1 MSATDSLRR
10 QYRQQQKAQ
19 KKKTKTK
26 HKTIDKNETKNSI
39 IDKNKTRNGK
49 GQKLSRVNPE
59 IGFRLMRN
67 GGGVFS
73 MISEEDLTQDPSCCL
88 SDNCSTTNYQN
99 HAGKLP
105 EIVISNATG
114 CSGGGGGVPLRSG
127 GGGGSDGVTTATAAT
142 SAPPLCY
149 VKLNSSPLIRRHD
162 RPHLVA
168 ISNRPTGGSSGHTTA
183 DTTTTSDSLD
193 LFSSTEY
200 DNASCTKST
209 LLLVNNDE
217 MTKCFDQSSPEEDG
231 SSHDDM
237 PVLQESASLT
247 SLVLQNSSRP
257 IATNSV
263 NNFVSKGFQNP
274 YGLEIHD
281 NQEKE
286 AADNRSDKTRN
297 MEREA
302 RNSLVEIRTG
312 AAGLHLSAQVSST
325 AVDGDA
331 ADLAA
336 SDSDQ
341 SRGESAIK
349 HKSIKY
355 SAGKDNPIKQMTAD
369 DHSRVKP
376 ETDSGLSSSGD
387 NLAREVNKK
396 FNGSQM
402 DHNQLASTYEAPD
415 SVEPSRSSDIA
426 LDARRTCLKT
436 MATTTTAVDEY
447 TGSSEATSNKHKIN
461 HVNDVSKNRA
471 HRAKITKR
479 RHRAQTRNKIIVSQE
494 KRAAKTLGIIMGC
507 FVVCWLP
514 FFIVAVLRPFYAV
527 PPVVTEIIT
536 WLGYFNSLINPG
548 IYTFFNQDFRRAFYK
563 IVTFRMCRQDSL
575 YI

>member
-10 QYRQQQKAQ
+10 QYGQQQKAQ

-26 HKTIDKNETKNSI
+26 HKTAEKNETKNN
-39 IDKNKTRNGK
+39 IDNNRTKNGK

-88 SDNCSTTNYQN
+88 SDNCSRTFYQN
-99 HAGKLP
+99 TAVKLP
-105 EIVISNATG
+105 QIIISNATG
-114 CSGGGGGVPLRSG
+114 CGGGGGGVPLRSG
-127 GGGGSDGVTTATAAT
+127 GGGSDGVTTTTAAT
-142 SAPPLCY
+142 SAPSLCY
-149 VKLNSSPLIRRHD
+149 VKLNSSPLIRRHN
-162 RPHLVA
+162 RPPLVA

-183 DTTTTSDSLD
+183 DTITSDSLD

-200 DNASCTKST
+200 DNASCTNST

-217 MTKCFDQSSPEEDG
+217 MTKCLDQSSPEEDD
-231 SSHDDM
+231 SIHEM

-274 YGLEIHD
+274 YGLQIHD
-281 NQEKE
+281 NQEEE

-302 RNSLVEIRTG
+302 RNSLVEIRSSAG
-312 AAGLHLSAQVSST
+312 GLHLPAQVSST
-325 AVDGDA
+325 AADGDA
-331 ADLAA
+331 ADLT
-336 SDSDQ
+336 SDQ
-341 SRGESAIK
+341 SRSESAISE

-355 SAGKDNPIKQMTAD
+355 SAANDNPIRQMTAD
-369 DHSRVKP
+369 DHCRVKP
-376 ETDSGLSSSGD
+376 ETDSGLNSSSD

-396 FNGSQM
+396 FNRSQM
-402 DHNQLASTYEAPD
+402 DHHHQLASSYEAPD
-415 SVEPSRSSDIA
+415 SVELSRSSDIA

-436 MATTTTAVDEY
+436 MAATTTTAVDDY
-447 TGSSEATSNKHKIN
+447 TGSSEATSNRHKIN

-471 HRAKITKR
+471 HRAKLTKR

-563 IVTFRMCRQDSL
+563 ILTCKMCRQGSL

>member
-1 MSATDSLRR
+1 M
-10 QYRQQQKAQ
+10 
-19 KKKTKTK
+19 
-26 HKTIDKNETKNSI
+26 
-39 IDKNKTRNGK
+39 
-49 GQKLSRVNPE
+49 
-59 IGFRLMRN
+59 
-67 GGGVFS
+67 
-73 MISEEDLTQDPSCCL
+73 
-88 SDNCSTTNYQN
+88 
-99 HAGKLP
+99 
-105 EIVISNATG
+105 
-114 CSGGGGGVPLRSG
+114 
-127 GGGGSDGVTTATAAT
+127 
-142 SAPPLCY
+142 
-149 VKLNSSPLIRRHD
+149 
-162 RPHLVA
+162 A

-200 DNASCTKST
+200 DNASCTNST

-217 MTKCFDQSSPEEDG
+217 MTKCFDQSSPEEDD
-231 SSHDDM
+231 SSHEM

-247 SLVLQNSSRP
+247 SLVLQNSGRT

-263 NNFVSKGFQNP
+263 NNFVSKGFQSP
-274 YGLEIHD
+274 YGLQIHD
-281 NQEKE
+281 NQEEE
-286 AADNRSDKTRN
+286 AADNRCDKNRN
-297 MEREA
+297 MEIEA
-302 RNSLVEIRTG
+302 QNSLVKIRKG
-312 AAGLHLSAQVSST
+312 AGGLHLSAQVSST
-325 AVDGDA
+325 AADGDA
-331 ADLAA
+331 ADLA
-336 SDSDQ
+336 SDQ
-341 SRGESAIK
+341 SHHESAISE

-355 SAGKDNPIKQMTAD
+355 SAAKDNPIKQMTAD
-369 DHSRVKP
+369 DHCRVKP

-387 NLAREVNKK
+387 NLAREVNRK

-402 DHNQLASTYEAPD
+402 DHHQLASTYEAPD
-415 SVEPSRSSDIA
+415 SVELSRSSDIA

-436 MATTTTAVDEY
+436 MAATTTTAVDEY

-471 HRAKITKR
+471 HRAKLTKR

-563 IVTFRMCRQDSL
+563 IVTLRMCRQDSL

>member
-1 MSATDSLRR
+1 
-10 QYRQQQKAQ
+10 
-19 KKKTKTK
+19 
-26 HKTIDKNETKNSI
+26 
-39 IDKNKTRNGK
+39 
-49 GQKLSRVNPE
+49 
-59 IGFRLMRN
+59 
-67 GGGVFS
+67 
-73 MISEEDLTQDPSCCL
+73 MISEEDLTQDPSFCL
-88 SDNCSTTNYQN
+88 SDNCSTTYYQN
-99 HAGKLP
+99 NAVKLP

-127 GGGGSDGVTTATAAT
+127 GGGSDGVTTATAAT
-142 SAPPLCY
+142 SALSLCY
-149 VKLNSSPLIRRHD
+149 VKLNSSPLIRRHN
-162 RPHLVA
+162 RPPLVA
-168 ISNRPTGGSSGHTTA
+168 ISNRPTGGNSGHTTA
-183 DTTTTSDSLD
+183 DTTTTSESLD
-193 LFSSTEY
+193 LFSSTKY
-200 DNASCTKST
+200 DNASSTNST

-247 SLVLQNSSRP
+247 SLVLQNSSRT

-263 NNFVSKGFQNP
+263 NNFVSKGFQSP
-274 YGLEIHD
+274 DGLQIHD
-281 NQEKE
+281 NQKEE

-302 RNSLVEIRTG
+302 RNSLAEIRSG

-325 AVDGDA
+325 AADSDA
-331 ADLAA
+331 ADLA
-336 SDSDQ
+336 SDQ
-341 SRGESAIK
+341 SHSESAISE

-355 SAGKDNPIKQMTAD
+355 SAAKDTTIKQMTAD
-369 DHSRVKP
+369 DHCRVKP

-387 NLAREVNKK
+387 NLTVEVNRK
-396 FNGSQM
+396 FNTPQM
-402 DHNQLASTYEAPD
+402 DHHQLASTYEAPD
-415 SVEPSRSSDIA
+415 SVELSRSSDIA

-471 HRAKITKR
+471 HRAKLTKR

-514 FFIVAVLRPFYAV
+514 FFIFAVLRPFYAV

-563 IVTFRMCRQDSL
+563 IVTLRMCRQDSL

>member
-1 MSATDSLRR
+1 
-10 QYRQQQKAQ
+10 
-19 KKKTKTK
+19 
-26 HKTIDKNETKNSI
+26 
-39 IDKNKTRNGK
+39 
-49 GQKLSRVNPE
+49 
-59 IGFRLMRN
+59 
-67 GGGVFS
+67 

-88 SDNCSTTNYQN
+88 SDNCSTTYYQN
-99 HAGKLP
+99 TAVKLP

-114 CSGGGGGVPLRSG
+114 CSGASGGVALRSG
-127 GGGGSDGVTTATAAT
+127 GGSDGAASTTAT
-142 SAPPLCY
+142 SAPSLCY
-149 VKLNSSPLIRRHD
+149 VKLNSSPLIRRHNR
-162 RPHLVA
+162 RPLVA
-168 ISNRPTGGSSGHTTA
+168 ISSRPTGGSSGHPTA

-200 DNASCTKST
+200 DNASRTNST

-217 MTKCFDQSSPEEDG
+217 MTKCFDQSSPEEDE
-231 SSHDDM
+231 SSHDM

-263 NNFVSKGFQNP
+263 NNFVSKGFQSP
-274 YGLEIHD
+274 YGLQIHD
-281 NQEKE
+281 NQEEE

-297 MEREA
+297 MERET
-302 RNSLVEIRTG
+302 RNSLVEIRSG
-312 AAGLHLSAQVSST
+312 AAGLHLSAQVSTT
-325 AVDGDA
+325 AADGDA

-336 SDSDQ
+336 SDQ
-341 SRGESAIK
+341 SRGESAINE

-355 SAGKDNPIKQMTAD
+355 SAAKDNPIKQMTAD
-369 DHSRVKP
+369 DHCWVKP

-396 FNGSQM
+396 FNRPQM
-402 DHNQLASTYEAPD
+402 DEHHQLASSYEAPD
-415 SVEPSRSSDIA
+415 SVELSRSSDIA

-436 MATTTTAVDEY
+436 MAATTTTAVDDY
-447 TGSSEATSNKHKIN
+447 TGSSEVTSNKHKIN

-471 HRAKITKR
+471 YRAKLTKR

-563 IVTFRMCRQDSL
+563 IVTLRMCRQDSL